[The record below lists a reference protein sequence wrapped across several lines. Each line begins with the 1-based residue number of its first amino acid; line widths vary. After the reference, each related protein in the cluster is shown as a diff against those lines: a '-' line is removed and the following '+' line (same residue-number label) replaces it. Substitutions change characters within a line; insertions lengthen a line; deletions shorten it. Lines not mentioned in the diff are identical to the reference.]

1 MGLSKIKL
9 GLQKMSISRKFEF
22 KRDWGHAK
30 DYVEAQWLILQQNKP
45 EDFVIASGVQHS
57 VKDFVNEVAK
67 VLDLNIYWKG
77 SGIDMFG
84 YNDDNECII
93 RVDKNYFRPTI
104 VDSLLGT
111 LLKRRKTSDGNK
123 IQFLSTRERNDY
135 PRL

>member
-9 GLQKMSISRKFEF
+9 GLQKCLYLGNLES

-93 RVDKNYFRPTI
+93 RVDKNYFRPT
-104 VDSLLGT
+104 
-111 LLKRRKTSDGNK
+111 
-123 IQFLSTRERNDY
+123 
-135 PRL
+135 RLIAC